1 MTWSELDVTQA
12 ATSTR
17 IAARQCHVVSVHPSS
32 TPSHG
37 VIAVQHEEPLT
48 YTVNM
53 NAQARRVALVTGG
66 AGGIGSAVSR
76 RLAADG
82 LAVALH
88 CHNSATKAAALA
100 RSIQPDC
107 PVVVEA
113 DLSHA
118 EGVTAAVSAAR
129 HRLGPIDVLVHTAGG
144 YLNAP
149 LLDTS
154 PDDFEAMWRVDT
166 LAALSL
172 IQAVAPD
179 MIERG
184 NGRILFISTVAADR
198 HVAGEGAYAACKGA
212 VEVLV
217 RAAAAELGP
226 QGITVNAVAP
236 ALTLPGTRADGSPTP
251 NPPLP
256 ADHPGCAAIPDR
268 RPGHADEVAALI
280 AWLASDAAS
289 HITGQVIAIDG
300 GLSAVSPPAR

>member
-1 MTWSELDVTQA
+1 MD
-12 ATSTR
+12 
-17 IAARQCHVVSVHPSS
+17 
-32 TPSHG
+32 
-37 VIAVQHEEPLT
+37 
-48 YTVNM
+48 
-53 NAQARRVALVTGG
+53 AQARRVALVTGG

-76 RLAADG
+76 RFAADG
-82 LAVALH
+82 LAVAIH
-88 CHNSATKAAALA
+88 CQKSAAKAVALA
-100 RSIQPDC
+100 RVIQPDC

-113 DLSHA
+113 DLSCND
-118 EGVTAAVSAAR
+118 GVTAAVSAAR
-129 HRLGPIDVLVHTAGG
+129 KQLGPIDVLVHTAGG
-144 YLNAP
+144 YLNAT

-166 LAALSL
+166 LAALRL
-172 IQAVAPD
+172 IQAVAPG

-184 NGRILFISTVAADR
+184 TGRIILISTVAADR
-198 HVAGEGAYAACKGA
+198 HVSGEGAYAACKAA
-212 VEVLV
+212 VEVLT

-236 ALTLPGTRADGSPTP
+236 ALTVPATRADGSSTP

-280 AWLASDAAS
+280 AWLASDAAT